1 MKLTLAYSPCPND
14 TFIFDAMVHHK
25 VDTEGV
31 EFEVQLHDIEA
42 LNLMA
47 FDKNIDV
54 TKLSYNAFLYL
65 YKKYALLSSGSA
77 LGEKCGPLLIAKHE
91 KIKSFNAQ
99 SLVAIP
105 GKYTT
110 ANSLFSLAFPN
121 NINTKE
127 MLFSEIEDAVLVGEV
142 DAGII
147 IHENRF
153 TYLEKGLEK
162 LMDLGEYWEEQTQ
175 LPIPLGGIVVSKSL
189 DSSVQKKISRVLR
202 RSVEFALEF
211 PKESNDYVKQHAQE
225 MDIDVMNSH
234 IQLYVNDY
242 SIELGNMGR
251 KAIYYLFDYNKI
263 SKNDLEI
270 I

>member
-25 VDTEGV
+25 VDTEGL
-31 EFEVQLHDIEA
+31 EFEVQLHDVEA
-42 LNLMA
+42 LNIMA
-47 FDKNIDV
+47 FSNRIDV
-54 TKLSYNAFLYL
+54 TKLSYNAFLHL

-77 LGEKCGPLLIAKHE
+77 LGEKCGPLLIAKQDKME
-91 KIKSFNAQ
+91 QFNTQ

-110 ANSLFSLAFPN
+110 ANSLFSLAFPKN
-121 NINTKE
+121 TKTKE
-127 MLFSEIEDAVLVGEV
+127 MLFSEIEDAVLNGDV
-142 DAGII
+142 DAGVI

-153 TYLEKGLEK
+153 TYKEKGLEK

-175 LPIPLGGIVVSKSL
+175 LPIPLGGIAVSKSL
-189 DSSVQKKISRVLR
+189 SFSLQKKIQRVLK
-202 RSVEFALEF
+202 RSVEFAFKF
-211 PKESNDYVKQHAQE
+211 PDESQDYVKQYAQE
-225 MDIDVMNSH
+225 MDIDVMKSH

-242 SIELGNMGR
+242 SLDLGKKG
-251 KAIYYLFDYNKI
+251 KEAVYYLFE
-263 SKNDLEI
+263 SKGIAKSELAI

>member
-25 VDTEGV
+25 VDTEGL
-31 EFEVQLHDIEA
+31 EFEVQLHDVEA
-42 LNLMA
+42 LNVMA
-47 FDKNIDV
+47 FDCKVDV
-54 TKLSYNAFLYL
+54 TKLSYNAFLHL
-65 YKKYALLSSGSA
+65 HKKYALLSSGSA
-77 LGEKCGPLLIAKHE
+77 LGEKCGPILIAKQDM
-91 KIKSFNAQ
+91 IKSFNAQ

-121 NINTKE
+121 NSNTKE
-127 MLFSEIEDAVLVGEV
+127 MLFSEIEDAVLKGDV
-142 DAGII
+142 DAGVI

-153 TYLEKGLEK
+153 TFQEKGLEK
-162 LMDLGEYWEEQTQ
+162 FMDLGEYWEEQTQ

-189 DSSVQKKISRVLR
+189 DSSVQKKIQRVLR
-202 RSVEFALEF
+202 RSIEFAFSF
-211 PKESNDYVKQHAQE
+211 PKESYYYVKQHAQE
-225 MDIDVMNSH
+225 MDFDVINSH
-234 IQLYVNDY
+234 IKLYVNEY
-242 SIELGNMGR
+242 SLALGDKGR
-251 KAIYYLFDYNKI
+251 EAVYYLFDRNGI

>member
-1 MKLTLAYSPCPND
+1 MKLTLAFSPCPND

-25 VDTEGV
+25 VDTEGL
-31 EFEVQLHDIEA
+31 EFEVQLHDVEA
-42 LNLMA
+42 LNVMA
-47 FDKNIDV
+47 FDNNLDV
-54 TKLSYNAFLYL
+54 TKISYNAFLHL
-65 YKKYALLSSGSA
+65 YKKYSLLSSGSA
-77 LGEKCGPLLIAKHE
+77 LGEKCGPLLIAKQD

-110 ANSLFSLAFPN
+110 ANSLFLLAFPN

-127 MLFSEIEDAVLVGEV
+127 MLFSEIEDAVLKGEV
-142 DAGII
+142 DAGVI

-153 TYLEKGLEK
+153 TYQEKGLEK

-175 LPIPLGGIVVSKSL
+175 LPIPLGGIVVSKNL
-189 DSSVQKKISRVLR
+189 NSSVQKKIQRVLR
-202 RSVEFALEF
+202 RSIEFAIKF
-211 PKESNDYVKQHAQE
+211 PKASHDYVKQHAQE

-234 IQLYVNDY
+234 IQLYVNEY
-242 SIELGNMGR
+242 SLDLGDKGR
-251 KAIYYLFDYNKI
+251 EAICYLFDRKGI
-263 SKNDLEI
+263 SKNDLVI

>member
-1 MKLTLAYSPCPND
+1 MKLSLAYSPCPND

-25 VDTEGV
+25 VDTEGL
-31 EFEVQLHDIEA
+31 EFDVQLHDVEA

-47 FDKNIDV
+47 FDHKADV
-54 TKLSYNAFLYL
+54 TKLSFNAFLHL
-65 YKKYALLSSGSA
+65 HEKYALLSSGSA
-77 LGEKCGPLLIAKHE
+77 LGENCGPLLIVKQNQLKPFDAK
-91 KIKSFNAQ
+91 

-110 ANSLFSLAFPN
+110 ANSLFSLAFPEN
-121 NINTKE
+121 TNTKE
-127 MLFSEIEDAVLVGEV
+127 MLFSDIEKAVLNGDV
-142 DAGII
+142 DAGVI

-153 TYLEKGLEK
+153 TYQDKGLLK
-162 LMDLGEYWEEQTQ
+162 LMDLGEYWQEKTQ

-189 DSSVQKKISRVLR
+189 DDLVQKKVQRVLK
-202 RSVEFALEF
+202 RSIEFAF
-211 PKESNDYVKQHAQE
+211 AQPYESQDYVRQHAQE

-242 SIELGNMGR
+242 SIELGEKGR
-251 KAIYYLFDYNKI
+251 KAVRYLFESKGI
-263 SKNDLEI
+263 SMGNLDI

>member
-1 MKLTLAYSPCPND
+1 MKLTLKYSPCPND

-25 VDTEGV
+25 VDTEGL
-31 EFEVQLHDIEA
+31 EFEVQLHDVEA
-42 LNLMA
+42 LNVMA
-47 FDKNIDV
+47 FNNKLDV

-77 LGEKCGPLLIAKHE
+77 LGEKCGPLLIAKHD

-121 NINTKE
+121 NTNTKE
-127 MLFSEIEDAVLVGEV
+127 MLFSEIEDAVLDEEV
-142 DAGII
+142 DAGVI

-153 TYLEKGLEK
+153 TFQEKGLEK
-162 LMDLGEYWEEQTQ
+162 LMDLGEYWEKQTQ

-189 DSSVQKKISRVLR
+189 DSSIQKKIQRVLR
-202 RSVEFALEF
+202 RSIEFALKF
-211 PKESNDYVKQHAQE
+211 PKESHDYVKQHAQE

-242 SIELGNMGR
+242 SIELGNKGR
-251 KAIYYLFDYNKI
+251 KAIYYLFDFNKI

>member
-1 MKLTLAYSPCPND
+1 MKLTLTYSPCPND

-25 VDTEGV
+25 VDTEGL
-31 EFEVQLHDIEA
+31 EFEVQLHDVEA
-42 LNLMA
+42 LNVMA
-47 FDKNIDV
+47 FNNKLDV

-77 LGEKCGPLLIAKHE
+77 LGEKCGPLLITKPD
-91 KIKSFNAQ
+91 KITSFNAQ

-121 NINTKE
+121 NTNTKE
-127 MLFSEIEDAVLVGEV
+127 MLFSEIEDAVLDGEV
-142 DAGII
+142 DAGVI

-153 TYLEKGLEK
+153 TFQEKSLEK
-162 LMDLGEYWEEQTQ
+162 LMDLGEYWEKQTQ

-189 DSSVQKKISRVLR
+189 DSSVQKKIQRVLR
-202 RSVEFALEF
+202 RSIEFALKF
-211 PKESNDYVKQHAQE
+211 PKESHDYVKQHAQE

-242 SIELGNMGR
+242 SIELGDKGR
-251 KAIYYLFDYNKI
+251 KAIYYLFDCNKI

>member
-25 VDTEGV
+25 VDTEGL
-31 EFEVQLHDIEA
+31 EFEVQLHDVEA
-42 LNLMA
+42 LNEMA
-47 FDKNIDV
+47 FDSKVDV
-54 TKLSYNAFLYL
+54 IKLSYNAFLHL

-77 LGEKCGPLLIAKHE
+77 LGEKCGPLLIAKQDM
-91 KIKSFNAQ
+91 IKSFNAQ

-121 NINTKE
+121 NTNTKE
-127 MLFSEIEDAVLVGEV
+127 MLFSEIEDAVLKGDV
-142 DAGII
+142 DAGVI

-153 TYLEKGLEK
+153 TYQEKGLER

-189 DSSVQKKISRVLR
+189 ESSLQKKIQRVLR
-202 RSVEFALEF
+202 RSLEFAFRF
-211 PKESNDYVKQHAQE
+211 PKESQDYVKQHAQE
-225 MDIDVMNSH
+225 MDIDVINSH
-234 IQLYVNDY
+234 IKLYVNEY
-242 SIELGNMGR
+242 SLDLGEKGR
-251 KAIYYLFDYNKI
+251 EAIYYLFDTKGI

>member
-1 MKLTLAYSPCPND
+1 MKLTLKYSPCPND

-25 VDTEGV
+25 VDTEGL
-31 EFEVQLHDIEA
+31 EFEVQLHDVEA
-42 LNLMA
+42 LNVMA
-47 FDKNIDV
+47 FDNKVDV

-65 YKKYALLSSGSA
+65 YRKYALLSSGSA
-77 LGEKCGPLLIAKHE
+77 LGEKCGPLLIAKND

-121 NINTKE
+121 NTNTKE
-127 MLFSEIEDAVLVGEV
+127 MLFSEIEDAVLDEEV
-142 DAGII
+142 DAGVI

-153 TYLEKGLEK
+153 TFQEKGLEK
-162 LMDLGEYWEEQTQ
+162 LMDLGEYWEKQTQ

-189 DSSVQKKISRVLR
+189 DSSVQKKIQRVLR
-202 RSVEFALEF
+202 RSIEFALNF
-211 PKESNDYVKQHAQE
+211 PKESHDYVKQHAQE
-225 MDIDVMNSH
+225 MDIDVINSH

-242 SIELGNMGR
+242 SIELGNKGR
-251 KAIYYLFDYNKI
+251 KAIYYLFDCNKI

>member
-25 VDTEGV
+25 VDTEGL
-31 EFEVQLHDIEA
+31 EFEVQLHDVEA
-42 LNLMA
+42 LNVMA
-47 FDKNIDV
+47 FDSKVDV
-54 TKLSYNAFLYL
+54 TKLSYNAFLHL

-77 LGEKCGPLLIAKHE
+77 LGEKCGPLLIAKQDM
-91 KIKSFNAQ
+91 IKSFNAK

-121 NINTKE
+121 NTNTKE
-127 MLFSEIEDAVLVGEV
+127 MLFSEIEDAVLNGEV
-142 DAGII
+142 DAGVI

-153 TYLEKGLEK
+153 TFQEKGLEK

-189 DSSVQKKISRVLR
+189 DSSLQKKISRVLR
-202 RSVEFALEF
+202 RSIEFAFEF
-211 PKESNDYVKQHAQE
+211 PKESNEYVKQHAQE
-225 MDIDVMNSH
+225 MDINVMNSH

-242 SIELGNMGR
+242 SIELGNKGR
-251 KAIYYLFDYNKI
+251 KAIYYLFDCNKI

>member
-1 MKLTLAYSPCPND
+1 MKLSLAYSPCPND

-25 VDTEGV
+25 VDTEGL
-31 EFEVQLHDIEA
+31 EFEVQLHDVEA
-42 LNLMA
+42 LNVMA
-47 FDKNIDV
+47 FVNMVDV
-54 TKLSYNAFLYL
+54 TKLSYNAFLHL

-77 LGEKCGPLLIAKHE
+77 LGEKCGPLLIVKHD

-110 ANSLFSLAFPN
+110 ANSLFSLAFPKN
-121 NINTKE
+121 TNTKE
-127 MLFSEIEDAVLVGEV
+127 MFFSEIEDAVLKGDV
-142 DAGII
+142 DAGVI

-153 TYLEKGLEK
+153 TYQEKGLEK
-162 LMDLGEYWEEQTQ
+162 LLDLGEYWQVQTQ

-189 DSSVQKKISRVLR
+189 DSLVQKKIQRVLR
-202 RSVEFALEF
+202 RSIEFAFKF
-211 PKESNDYVKQHAQE
+211 PKESHDYIRQHAQE

-234 IQLYVNDY
+234 IQLYVNEY
-242 SIELGNMGR
+242 SLDLGDKGR
-251 KAIYYLFDYNKI
+251 EAIFYLFDRKGI

>member
-14 TFIFDAMVHHK
+14 TFIFNAMVHHK
-25 VDTEGV
+25 VDTEGL
-31 EFEVQLHDIEA
+31 EFEVQLHDVEA
-42 LNLMA
+42 LNVMA
-47 FDKNIDV
+47 FDSKVDV
-54 TKLSYNAFLYL
+54 TKLSYNAFLHL

-77 LGEKCGPLLIAKHE
+77 LGEKCGPLLIAKQDM
-91 KIKSFNAQ
+91 IKSFNAQ

-105 GKYTT
+105 SKYTT

-121 NINTKE
+121 NTNTKE

-189 DSSVQKKISRVLR
+189 DSSLQKKISRVLR
-202 RSVEFALEF
+202 RSIEFAFEF